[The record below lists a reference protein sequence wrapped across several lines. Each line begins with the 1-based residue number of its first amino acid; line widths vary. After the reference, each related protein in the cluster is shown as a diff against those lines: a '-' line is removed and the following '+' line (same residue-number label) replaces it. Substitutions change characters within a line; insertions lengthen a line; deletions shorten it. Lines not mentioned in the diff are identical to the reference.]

1 MLSERAT
8 AAYEGARE
16 KVRAFINAA
25 SVREIVFTR
34 NATESINLVARAW
47 GDANVGRRRRGAHHR
62 DGAPLEHRAVAAAVR
77 AHGRDAARSRR
88 STIAASC
95 SMDEFERLI
104 TPRTKMVAV
113 VHLSNALGTVNPV
126 ADDRRAGAACGRG
139 GADRRIAGGVPH
151 ADRRPARSAPT
162 STSSP
167 ATSSTGPTGIGVL
180 HGREAVL
187 DAMPPFLGGGDMI
200 RTVTFEGSTWNDLPY
215 KFEAGTPNIAGA
227 VGLGAA
233 IDYVTRRRLRRAS
246 TAHEAALRRRTP
258 PTR

>member
-1 MLSERAT
+1 
-8 AAYEGARE
+8 
-16 KVRAFINAA
+16 
-25 SVREIVFTR
+25 
-34 NATESINLVARAW
+34 
-47 GDANVGRRRRGAHHR
+47 
-62 DGAPLEHRAVAAAVR
+62 
-77 AHGRDAARSRR
+77 
-88 STIAASC
+88 
-95 SMDEFERLI
+95 
-104 TPRTKMVAV
+104 MVAV

-126 ADDRRAGAACGRG
+126 ADLVALARRAGAAVLIDGSQAAYHMR
-139 GADRRIAGGVPH
+139 DRR
-151 ADRRPARSAPT
+151 RRRSAPT

-233 IDYVTRRRLRRAS
+233 IDFVQGVGFDAIERARS
-246 TAHEAALRRRTP
+246 GAARTCDRP
-258 PTR
+258 R